1 VGLERAK
8 PKEGTS
14 EVEVEM
20 EVGRCEEEEAPLHH
34 EEEEGGRA
42 MPTLLFGTWIFGA
55 SRHDLNISMLSWHC
69 CPAMVL
75 GVQLIDI
82 CSVFQQDLHHLN
94 ISITN
99 IFM

>member
-8 PKEGTS
+8 SKEGAP
-14 EVEVEM
+14 EVEV
-20 EVGRCEEEEAPLHH
+20 GRREEEEAPLHH
-34 EEEEGGRA
+34 KEGGGRA
-42 MPTLLFGTWIFGA
+42 MLTLLFGTWIFGA

-69 CPAMVL
+69 CPGVVL